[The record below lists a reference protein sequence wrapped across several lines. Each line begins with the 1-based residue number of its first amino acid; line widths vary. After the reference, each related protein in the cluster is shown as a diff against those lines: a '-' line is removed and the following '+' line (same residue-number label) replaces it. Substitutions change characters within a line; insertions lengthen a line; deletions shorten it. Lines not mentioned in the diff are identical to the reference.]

1 MKRVLWAVLL
11 VLALVSAAFA
21 GYGVL
26 SQVAAPAVR
35 AQAPAAPQAV
45 ADNDVLAIL
54 EAATE
59 KVYQEVSPSVV
70 FIEVTEGA
78 TQSAPRT
85 RRQSGQPFQFPPRQG
100 SGSGFVWDKQGHI
113 VTNNHVVDGATSIK
127 VTFSDGATVTGKV
140 VGTDPN
146 SDLAVIQ
153 VSVPA
158 SGLQPVTLA
167 DSTQV
172 KVGQIAIAIGNP
184 FGLENTMTVGYV
196 SAVGRSLPVQSS
208 ASRASYSIPDIIQTD
223 APINPGNSGG
233 VLLDRRGQVVG
244 VTNAIASSGGAS
256 SGVGFAIPA
265 ATVARVVPALISGGR
280 VSYSWLGVSGT
291 TLSSDLAQAMDLKSD
306 QHGALVGEVV
316 SGGPADKAGLKAS
329 GRTVT
334 VSGQDVQVG
343 GDVIVAIDGHP
354 VASFEDLVAYL
365 VRSTTPG
372 QQVDLT
378 VLRDGREQQV
388 ALTLGERPA
397 QPQQSAP

>member
-1 MKRVLWAVLL
+1 MKRVLWGVLL

-26 SQVAAPAVR
+26 SQVAVPAVR

-59 KVYQEVSPSVV
+59 KVYQEVGPSVV

-78 TQSAPRT
+78 TQPAPRT

-113 VTNNHVVDGATSIK
+113 VTNNHVVDGATSIR
-127 VTFSDGATVTGKV
+127 VTFSDGTTVTGKV

-233 VLLDRRGQVVG
+233 VLLDRHGQVVG

-291 TLSSDLAQAMDLKSD
+291 TLISDLAQAMDLKSD

-316 SGGPADKAGLKAS
+316 SDGPADKAGLKAS

-334 VSGQDVQVG
+334 LSGQDVQVG

-372 QQVDLT
+372 QQVALT